1 MESERTPSSTKRVL
15 IVDDQ
20 LSFCTRWRA
29 FLEGTYGGGVAV
41 ETYTD
46 PTASLPHL
54 GPGIALLMLDLEMP
68 RMDGSKVLNYAV
80 ARGVDPKRV
89 VITSARDA
97 EDLHRIF
104 PKGRCLAVIN
114 KEEPAQQA
122 AFLLILESIMRKP

>member
-1 MESERTPSSTKRVL
+1 MEAPPTKRIV

-20 LSFCTRWRA
+20 LSFCVRWRA
-29 FLEGTYGGGVAV
+29 FFEGRFPGRVAV

-46 PTASLPHL
+46 PVASLAHL

-68 RMDGSKVLNYAV
+68 GMDGSKVLTFAV
-80 ARGVDPKRV
+80 EKGVDPRRV

-97 EDLHRIF
+97 DHLHRLF

-114 KEEPAQQA
+114 KDEPQQQA

>member
-1 MESERTPSSTKRVL
+1 MDVPPPKRIV

-29 FLEGTYGGGVAV
+29 FFEGRFYGRVAV

-46 PTASLPHL
+46 PVASLAHL

-68 RMDGSKVLNYAV
+68 GMDGSKVLAFAV
-80 ARGVDPKRV
+80 KRGVDPRRI

-97 EDLHRIF
+97 DYLHRLF

-114 KEEPAQQA
+114 KDEPQQQA